1 MKKYK
6 NKVYKCG
13 YLDEYYFFIKNNPT
27 SQKGGCLSIAI
38 VIFVILYIIGS
49 CSSDNR
55 SGSGSKKSTVNEIY
69 LSNDSVYYN
78 TKFGRVLRHCNY
90 ENGEMLEM
98 TPNVQCPAYLRR

>member
-1 MKKYK
+1 MPKKRK
-6 NKVYKCG
+6 FSK
-13 YLDEYYFFIKNNPT
+13 KNNPT

-49 CSSDNR
+49 CSSDNG
-55 SGSGSKKSTVNEIY
+55 SGSGSKKSTVNEVY
-69 LSNDSVYYN
+69 LSNDQVYYN

-98 TPNVQCPAYLRR
+98 TPNVQCPAYLNR